1 MKKCSIRFRLRKY
14 PENKPKKKRFLL
26 EKYRFFTHEV
36 LNSNEIFSI
45 QLYLFT
51 GYTSIGRK
59 RMVSFFFH
67 KLWLK

>member
-51 GYTSIGRK
+51 GYTSK
-59 RMVSFFFH
+59 
-67 KLWLK
+67 